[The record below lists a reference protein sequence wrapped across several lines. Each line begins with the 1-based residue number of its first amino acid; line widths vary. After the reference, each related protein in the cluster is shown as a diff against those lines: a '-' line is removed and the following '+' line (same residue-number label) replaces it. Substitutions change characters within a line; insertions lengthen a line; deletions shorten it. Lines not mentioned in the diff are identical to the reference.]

1 MIEKRE
7 EIKNYNIWQPFL
19 LSVMMIMGM
28 VLGYKMNDADNPPLI
43 QGIDMDESSA
53 RYGSGRVEEII
64 RFVDT
69 RYVDEVDDS
78 DLVESAITAVL
89 DQLDPN

>member
-43 QGIDMDESSA
+43 QASRLMLQKSNEFHLEAKAFHSS
-53 RYGSGRVEEII
+53 
-64 RFVDT
+64 
-69 RYVDEVDDS
+69 S
-78 DLVESAITAVL
+78 DKLKFAK
-89 DQLDPN
+89 